1 MSNIHLISSS
11 SYHVINSKV
20 KEIIGDNT
28 NITTHSLNDVS
39 IFDCIDDASY
49 FGLFNEKRVIIIKDV
64 KYFGGKFNYEEECQA
79 IDAFLAHLDE
89 DTTIIFIC
97 DSIVKSK
104 DITKKVLTHGAKIY
118 DLTDIDD
125 ELFKNIINDYTKEN
139 NIIIDDDAIETLKK
153 NSLNNLDI
161 LIQDIDKISNINSH
175 ITLDLVNTYGITL
188 EELDSFA
195 FSNAVIAKKFT
206 EAFDL
211 LDKLIASGIDGFA
224 LTGILAS
231 SYTNMFMVRDAVNHG
246 LSDEEIAKK
255 LGYSGTGRVY
265 VMKKNSKIYTLDE
278 LKEIII
284 SLSELDVKLKTGYNP
299 VYGIKEFLLNL

>member
-11 SYHVINSKV
+11 SYHVINNKI

-28 NITTHSLNDVS
+28 NITTHSLNDVT

-64 KYFGGKFNYEEECQA
+64 KYFGGKFNYEEECKA
-79 IDAFLAHLDE
+79 LESFLAHLDE
-89 DTTIIFIC
+89 ETTIIFLC
-97 DSIVKSK
+97 DSISKSK
-104 DITKKVLTHGAKIY
+104 DITKKVLTFGAKIY
-118 DLTDIDD
+118 DLQDIDD
-125 ELFKNIINDYTKEN
+125 ELFKTIVDEYTKDL
-139 NIIIDDDAIETLKK
+139 NITIDDNAFDTLRK
-153 NSLNNLDI
+153 NSLNNLDVF
-161 LIQDIDKISNINSH
+161 LQDIDKISNINSH
-175 ITLDLVNTYGITL
+175 ITLEMVNTYGITL
-188 EELDSFA
+188 EELDTFE
-195 FSNAVIAKKFT
+195 FSNAVIAKKFNI
-206 EAFDL
+206 AFDL
-211 LDKLIASGIDGFA
+211 FDKLIASGVDGFA
-224 LTGILAS
+224 ITGILAS

-284 SLSELDVKLKTGYNP
+284 SLSELDIKLKTGYNP